1 MICSSGVNAML
12 VSNDLPELG
21 TNLISALASLH
32 VNELAHGFGRL
43 KAKGTECFEYLRA
56 QKEDEKILPKSKHAK
71 TLQFRL
77 LSLFNLQ
84 TLRIFKTTAFILM
97 IDLC

>member
-1 MICSSGVNAML
+1 MICSSGVNAVL

-43 KAKGTECFEYLRA
+43 KAKGTECFEL
-56 QKEDEKILPKSKHAK
+56 EGSKG
-71 TLQFRL
+71 R
-77 LSLFNLQ
+77 
-84 TLRIFKTTAFILM
+84 
-97 IDLC
+97 